1 MTTVFIT
8 GASGYIGGDL
18 LSVLVSKYPDLHYR
32 LLVRSRDSSQK
43 IKAQY
48 PTVEIIQGSLD
59 DSETLVAESARADI
73 IIPDFTG
80 MKDTADAADHLGA
93 AKAIAQGALEGHTE
107 ERPVYWL
114 HTSGAGIFSFLD
126 TETKVYGEK
135 GEKIY
140 DDVQDIKE
148 IVNFPDHAF
157 HRDVDKAVFEA
168 GSVRPGVL
176 KTAIISPVTVYGQGR
191 GPCSQRSRQ
200 IYELAKL
207 TIQRQKVPIIGR
219 GLSFGTDIH
228 IHDLTNLYVILFE
241 RALSKQDDGLWGP
254 EAYYLCENGE
264 HCWGELARSIG
275 RICVAEGF
283 IPSAEEEAF
292 GFEEAQKWAG
302 YEAASWGLNSR
313 CRASRARLLLGWQP
327 SAPSLESELRD
338 IVKGEYRRLQEA
350 ERDA

>member
-8 GASGYIGGDL
+8 GASGYIGGDV

-32 LLVRSRDSSQK
+32 LLVRSRDSGQK

-48 PTVEIIQGSLD
+48 PTVEIIQGDLD
-59 DSETLVAESARADI
+59 NSETLAAESARADI
-73 IIPDFTG
+73 IIP
-80 MKDTADAADHLGA
+80 
-93 AKAIAQGALEGHTE
+93 KAIAQGALEGHTE

-114 HTSGAGIFSFLD
+114 HTSGAGIFSFSD
-126 TETKVYGEK
+126 TENKVYGEK

-140 DDVQDIKE
+140 DDVQDIHE

-157 HRDVDKAVFEA
+157 HRDVDKAVLEA

-176 KTAIISPVTVYGQGR
+176 KTAIVSPVTVYGRGR

-219 GLSFGTDIH
+219 GLSFATDIH
-228 IHDLTNLYVILFE
+228 IEDLTSLYVILFE
-241 RALSKQDDGLWGP
+241 KALSKQDDGLWGP
-254 EAYYLCENGE
+254 EAYYLSENGE

-275 RICVAEGF
+275 QICVAEGF
-283 IPSAEEEAF
+283 IPNAEEEAF
-292 GFEEAQKWAG
+292 GFEDARKWAG
-302 YEAASWGLNSR
+302 YEAASWGLNVR
-313 CRASRARLLLGWQP
+313 CRASRARQLLGWQP

-338 IVKGEYRRLQEA
+338 IVKGEYCRLQEA
-350 ERDA
+350 ESSA

>member
-8 GASGYIGGDL
+8 GATGYIGGDL

-32 LLVRSRDSSQK
+32 LLVRSRDSGQK

-48 PTVEIIQGSLD
+48 PTVEIVYGGLD
-59 DSETLVAESARADI
+59 NSETLVAESARADI
-73 IIPDFTG
+73 IIP
-80 MKDTADAADHLGA
+80 
-93 AKAIAQGALEGHTE
+93 KAITQGALEGHTE

-126 TETKVYGEK
+126 TENKVYGEK
-135 GEKIY
+135 GEKFY

-176 KTAIISPVTVYGQGR
+176 KTAIVSPVTVYGQGR

-200 IYELAKL
+200 IYELATL
-207 TIQRQKVPIIGR
+207 TLQSQNVPIIGR
-219 GLSFGTDIH
+219 GLSIGSNIH
-228 IHDLTNLYVILFE
+228 IVDLTSLFVILFE
-241 RALSKQDDGLWGP
+241 KALSKHDDGLWGS
-254 EAYYLCENGE
+254 EAYYLSENGE
-264 HCWGELARSIG
+264 HCWAEVARSIG
-275 RICVAEGF
+275 QICVAEGF
-283 IPSAEEEAF
+283 IPSTEEVAF
-292 GFEEAQKWAG
+292 SFEEAQQYAG
-302 YEAASWGLNSR
+302 FEAASWGLNMR
-313 CRASRARLLLGWQP
+313 CRASRARRLLGWQP

-350 ERDA
+350 KGSA

>member
-18 LSVLVSKYPDLHYR
+18 LSSEAATAAR
-32 LLVRSRDSSQK
+32 K

-107 ERPVYWL
+107 EHPVYWL

-126 TETKVYGEK
+126 TETK
-135 GEKIY
+135 
-140 DDVQDIKE
+140 DIKE

-168 GSVRPGVL
+168 GSVRPEVL

-228 IHDLTNLYVILFE
+228 IYDLTNLYVILFE

>member
-8 GASGYIGGDL
+8 GASGYIGGDV

-32 LLVRSRDSSQK
+32 LLVRSRDSGQK

-48 PTVEIIQGSLD
+48 PTVEIIQGDLD
-59 DSETLVAESARADI
+59 NSETLAAESARADI
-73 IIPDFTG
+73 IIH
-80 MKDTADAADHLGA
+80 TADAADHLGA

-114 HTSGAGIFSFLD
+114 HTSGAGIFSFSD
-126 TETKVYGEK
+126 TENKVYGEK

-140 DDVQDIKE
+140 DDVQDIHE

-157 HRDVDKAVFEA
+157 HRDVDKAVLEA

-176 KTAIISPVTVYGQGR
+176 KTAIVSPVTVYGRGR

-219 GLSFGTDIH
+219 GLSFATDIH
-228 IHDLTNLYVILFE
+228 IEDLTSLYVILFE
-241 RALSKQDDGLWGP
+241 KALSKQDDGLWGP
-254 EAYYLCENGE
+254 EAYYLSENGE

-275 RICVAEGF
+275 QICVAEGF
-283 IPSAEEEAF
+283 IPNAEEEAF
-292 GFEEAQKWAG
+292 GFEDARKWAG
-302 YEAASWGLNSR
+302 YEAASWGLNVR
-313 CRASRARLLLGWQP
+313 CRASRARQLLGWQP

-338 IVKGEYRRLQEA
+338 IVKGEYCRLQEA
-350 ERDA
+350 ESSA

>member
-32 LLVRSRDSSQK
+32 LLVRSRDSGQK

-73 IIPDFTG
+73 IIH
-80 MKDTADAADHLGA
+80 TADAADHLGA

-107 ERPVYWL
+107 EHPVYWL

-168 GSVRPGVL
+168 GSVRPEVL
-176 KTAIISPVTVYGQGR
+176 KTAIISP
-191 GPCSQRSRQ
+191 
-200 IYELAKL
+200 
-207 TIQRQKVPIIGR
+207 KVPIIGR

-228 IHDLTNLYVILFE
+228 IYDLTNLYVILFE

-313 CRASRARLLLGWQP
+313 CQASRARLLLGWQP

>member
-1 MTTVFIT
+1 MPNV
-8 GASGYIGGDL
+8 
-18 LSVLVSKYPDLHYR
+18 
-32 LLVRSRDSSQK
+32 
-43 IKAQY
+43 
-48 PTVEIIQGSLD
+48 VE
-59 DSETLVAESARADI
+59 
-73 IIPDFTG
+73 
-80 MKDTADAADHLGA
+80 
-93 AKAIAQGALEGHTE
+93 
-107 ERPVYWL
+107 
-114 HTSGAGIFSFLD
+114 
-126 TETKVYGEK
+126 
-135 GEKIY
+135 
-140 DDVQDIKE
+140 
-148 IVNFPDHAF
+148 
-157 HRDVDKAVFEA
+157 
-168 GSVRPGVL
+168 
-176 KTAIISPVTVYGQGR
+176 
-191 GPCSQRSRQ
+191 
-200 IYELAKL
+200 
-207 TIQRQKVPIIGR
+207 IIGR

-228 IHDLTNLYVILFE
+228 IYDLTNLYVILFE

>member
-32 LLVRSRDSSQK
+32 LLVRSRDNGQK

-48 PTVEIIQGSLD
+48 PNVEIVHGGLD

-73 IIPDFTG
+73 IIH
-80 MKDTADAADHLGA
+80 TADAADHLGA

-114 HTSGAGIFSFLD
+114 HTSGAGIFSFSD
-126 TETKVYGEK
+126 TENKVYGEK

-140 DDVQDIKE
+140 DDVQDIHE
-148 IVNFPDHAF
+148 IVSFPDHAF
-157 HRDVDKAVFEA
+157 HRDVDKAVLEA

-176 KTAIISPVTVYGQGR
+176 KTAIVSPVTVYGRGR

-219 GLSFGTDIH
+219 GLSFATDIH
-228 IHDLTNLYVILFE
+228 IHDLTSLYVILFE
-241 RALSKQDDGLWGP
+241 KALTKQDDGLWGP
-254 EAYYLCENGE
+254 EAYYLSENGE

-275 RICVAEGF
+275 QICVAEGF
-283 IPSAEEEAF
+283 IPNAEKEAF
-292 GFEEAQKWAG
+292 GFEDARKWAG
-302 YEAASWGLNSR
+302 YEAASWGLNVR
-313 CRASRARLLLGWQP
+313 CRASRARQLLGWQP

-338 IVKGEYRRLQEA
+338 IVKGEYRRLQEGESSA
-350 ERDA
+350 